1 MRFRNQS
8 GIKLIELIII
18 VAIIGVLTSIVI
30 GKLRSGSSSPSTSEP
45 AQPMETARQNGD
57 VWPPIEGNPA
67 FIKSDAMLRRNYY
80 VVLDGS
86 GSMEDKGC
94 SGGVSKFDSAVE
106 ALNAFFAGIPD
117 DANVGLLVFDYHG
130 FSERVPLGLNNRPQ
144 LRQALQH
151 ARPNGGTPLS
161 KAVNAGYE
169 ALTRQAGQQLGYGEY
184 HLVIVTD
191 GEANPGFDP
200 TEEVN
205 RIIDHTAIVIHTIG
219 YCIGSGHSLNQPGR
233 TLYSTADSA
242 ASLSRE
248 LQAVLA
254 EAEAFDV
261 SQFQ

>member
-1 MRFRNQS
+1 MRRRNKS
-8 GIKLIELIII
+8 GGKLIQQLIIL
-18 VAIIGVLTSIVI
+18 AIFAILASTLM
-30 GKLRSGSSSPSTSEP
+30 GKLRSGSIVPPSPEP
-45 AQPMETARQNGD
+45 VKPEETVQRNKDA
-57 VWPPIEGNPA
+57 WPPIESGIA
-67 FIKSDAMLRRNYY
+67 FIKSDDMLRRNYY

-86 GSMEDKGC
+86 GSMQDRGC
-94 SGGVSKFDSAVE
+94 SGGMRKFDSAVE
-106 ALNAFFAGIPD
+106 ALNTFFYGIPE

-130 FSERVPLGLNNRPQ
+130 FSERVPLGRNNREQ
-144 LRQALQH
+144 LRRALQE
-151 ARPNGGTPLS
+151 ARPSGGTPLS
-161 KAVNAGYE
+161 RAVEAGYQ

-205 RIIDHTAIVIHTIG
+205 WIIDKTAIVIHTIG

-233 TLYSTADSA
+233 TLYRTADSS

-254 EAEAFDV
+254 EAETFDV
-261 SQFQ
+261 SQFK